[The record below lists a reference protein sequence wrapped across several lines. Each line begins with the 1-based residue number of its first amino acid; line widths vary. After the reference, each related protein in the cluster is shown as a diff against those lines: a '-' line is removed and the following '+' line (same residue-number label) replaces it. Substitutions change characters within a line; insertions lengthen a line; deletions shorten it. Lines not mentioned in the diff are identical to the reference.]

1 MKRVVKKASPKAED
15 EDIESNKEE
24 EEEEEA
30 QEEDKKESAAAK
42 KKQDDESGAEGE
54 ENNDNGEKEEEEEKE
69 NENEKEEKDDVS
81 EEEAP
86 SGEDWALSPAGER
99 VCYLFFLTRS
109 SRVYFPQYSKSV
121 LDVCYV
127 SQLVNTIS
135 QNEICKVSSDL
146 P

>member
-1 MKRVVKKASPKAED
+1 MKKASPKAKD

-24 EEEEEA
+24 EEEEDEA
-30 QEEDKKESAAAK
+30 KKEDRKESPALK
-42 KKQDDESGAEGE
+42 KTQDDESGAEEE
-54 ENNDNGEKEEEEEKE
+54 ENNDNGEKEEEEEK
-69 NENEKEEKDDVS
+69 ENEKEEKDDVS

-99 VCYLFFLTRS
+99 VCYLFFLMRS
-109 SRVYFPQYSKSV
+109 SRIYFPQYSKSV

-135 QNEICKVSSDL
+135 LNEICKVSSDL
-146 P
+146 F

>member
-1 MKRVVKKASPKAED
+1 MKKASPKAKD

-24 EEEEEA
+24 EEEDEA
-30 QEEDKKESAAAK
+30 KKEDRKDSPAPK
-42 KKQDDESGAEGE
+42 KTRDDESGAEGE
-54 ENNDNGEKEEEEEKE
+54 ENNDNGEKEEEEEEEKD
-69 NENEKEEKDDVS
+69 NEKEKEEKDDVS

-99 VCYLFFLTRS
+99 VCYLFFLMRS
-109 SRVYFPQYSKSV
+109 SRIYCPQYSKSV

-135 QNEICKVSSDL
+135 PNEICKVSSDL
-146 P
+146 F